1 MSETLNEAAELL
13 RERLGGNSVNGSV
26 KFDVAGLGALRI
38 DDDVVSVDDGAEADC
53 TISADEKTFRGLVSG
68 ETSPTSAFMTGK
80 LRVDGDMSKAMSLAA
95 VLS

>member
-13 RERLGGNSVNGSV
+13 RERLDGNSVNGSV
-26 KFDVAGLGALRI
+26 KFDVEGLGALRI
-38 DDDVVSVDDGAEADC
+38 DDDVVSVDEGGEADC
-53 TISADEKTFRGLVSG
+53 TISADEETFRGLVSG

-80 LRVDGDMSKAMSLAA
+80 LRVDGDMSKAMGLAS

>member
-13 RERLGGNSVNGSV
+13 RERLDGNSVNGSV
-26 KFDVAGLGALRI
+26 KFDVEGLGALRI
-38 DDDVVSVDDGAEADC
+38 DDDVVSVDEGGEADC
-53 TISADEKTFRGLVSG
+53 TISADEETFRGLVSG

-80 LRVDGDMSKAMSLAA
+80 LRVDGDMSKAMALAS

>member
-1 MSETLNEAAELL
+1 MSETLNEAADLL

-26 KFDVAGLGALRI
+26 KFEVEGLGALRI
-38 DDDVVSVDDGAEADC
+38 DDDAVSIDEGGEADC
-53 TISADEKTFRGLVSG
+53 TISADERTFRGLVAG

-80 LRVDGDMSKAMSLAA
+80 LRVDGDMSKAMALAS